1 MIAPHQIVILN
12 NPPIILLSIQTR
24 PTDQALNHEI
34 AKFRIN
40 RRKSI
45 PYKIYVPDV
54 DYRRRRSGSLRRFCP
69 ITFSICSANRG
80 GWTPDLEHG
89 PTRQFEGDLRPLR
102 KTYRARSRR
111 LKYTCGPKG
120 STGQLPRKRPPS
132 KPAAAQ
138 DRIYTPDGLGRVLK
152 HRRGGLPIVN
162 R

>member
-1 MIAPHQIVILN
+1 MAPHQTVILN

-54 DYRRRRSGSLRRFCP
+54 DYRRRRYGSLRRFCP

-80 GWTPDLEHG
+80 GMDSGLRTWANETIRERLEAVDKHLPG
-89 PTRQFEGDLRPLR
+89 PLEEIEIYLRSEGVDRTAAK
-102 KTYRARSRR
+102 KTSA
-111 LKYTCGPKG
+111 
-120 STGQLPRKRPPS
+120 
-132 KPAAAQ
+132 
-138 DRIYTPDGLGRVLK
+138 V
-152 HRRGGLPIVN
+152 
-162 R
+162 

>member
-1 MIAPHQIVILN
+1 MKPKENPQADMMAPHKTVILN

-54 DYRRRRSGSLRRFCP
+54 DYRRRRYGSLRRFCP

-80 GWTPDLEHG
+80 GMDSGLRTWANETIRERLEAVEKDLPG
-89 PTRQFEGDLRPLR
+89 PLGEVEIYLRSEGVDR
-102 KTYRARSRR
+102 T
-111 LKYTCGPKG
+111 
-120 STGQLPRKRPPS
+120 
-132 KPAAAQ
+132 AA
-138 DRIYTPDGLGRVLK
+138 K
-152 HRRGGLPIVN
+152 K
-162 R
+162 

>member
-1 MIAPHQIVILN
+1 MYPMWTIDAGAMDRSADFVQ
-12 NPPIILLSIQTR
+12 LLSQFVQQI
-24 PTDQALNHEI
+24 E
-34 AKFRIN
+34 
-40 RRKSI
+40 
-45 PYKIYVPDV
+45 
-54 DYRRRRSGSLRRFCP
+54 GE
-69 ITFSICSANRG
+69 
-80 GWTPDLEHG
+80 WTPDLEHG
-89 PTRQFEGDLRPLR
+89 PTRPFASDLRPLR

-132 KPAAAQ
+132 NPAAAQ